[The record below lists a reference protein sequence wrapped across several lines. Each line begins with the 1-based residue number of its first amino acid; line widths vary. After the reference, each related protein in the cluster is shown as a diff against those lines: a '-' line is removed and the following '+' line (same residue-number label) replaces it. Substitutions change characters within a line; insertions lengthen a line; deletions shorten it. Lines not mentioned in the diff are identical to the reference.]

1 MHPHREAAI
10 AHYHRAAALGDT
22 PKGRAHLQ
30 RAIDRARGAL
40 EDAAAFGAALGA
52 AHCAATC
59 VGAGCKGCKGW
70 VTARQA

>member
-40 EDAAAFGAALGA
+40 EDAAAFGS
-52 AHCAATC
+52 CAETC
-59 VGAGCKGCKGW
+59 GAGCGCQRGW